1 MNYFKAMTGPMA
13 MYQYTTDCPNEL
25 ALIATAC
32 EVAGVPY
39 DVIKNDNKT
48 VTVQYTVK
56 TGVQSLIDEMMPKY
70 RHNLEESK
78 KLL

>member
-1 MNYFKAMTGPMA
+1 MNYLKAMTGPMVT
-13 MYQYTTDCPNEL
+13 YQYTTDCPNEL

-39 DVIKNDNKT
+39 DVIKNDKT

-56 TGVQSLIDEMMPKY
+56 AGVQSLINEMMPKY
-70 RHNLEESK
+70 RHNLEESR

>member
-1 MNYFKAMTGPMA
+1 MNYFKAMTGPLA
-13 MYQYTTDCPNEL
+13 TYQYTTDCPNEL

-39 DVIKNDNKT
+39 DVIKNDKS

-56 TGVQSLIDEMMPKY
+56 AGVQSLINDLMPKY

>member
-1 MNYFKAMTGPMA
+1 MNYFKAMTGPMVT
-13 MYQYTTDCPNEL
+13 YQYTTDCPNEL

-32 EVAGVPY
+32 EVAGVAY
-39 DVIKNDNKT
+39 DVIKNDKT

-56 TGVQSLIDEMMPKY
+56 AGVQSLIDEIMPKY
-70 RHNLEESK
+70 RHNLEESR